1 MKKKILITGG
11 LGYIGTELSKLY
23 SGFSWKYEV
32 VVLDNRFISE
42 RVNELKRRKI
52 KFIQADIL
60 NYEAI
65 EQYICTA
72 EVIHHLAGI
81 TDVAYVKKEMDK
93 EKDDLTIK
101 TAIDGT
107 RNILNAMNKDA
118 KIIFPSTHVV
128 FEGLTEKKENLDE
141 NEKTTTFLPYSTSKV
156 ENEKTNHKFWYSIFR
171 LGSVYGFSTDTMRI
185 NIMPNLFSKIASQN
199 GTIKLFGG
207 GVQLKTLVPLIDVAR
222 CFKYAEEN
230 ESFEDGIYNLS
241 KENLRVKDVA
251 KLCKKYSPK
260 LQIKVTD
267 DEVPN
272 EGYSLSN
279 KKLLSTGF
287 KFVYNLETCIKEM
300 IDKWSYEK
308 FDKEL
313 EYTFKGVRDFID
325 ERGKISNYDLPEPIN
340 MIGYIESKKGT
351 VSKSFSSSP
360 RAKMFVNK
368 GQFISIYKDL
378 LDEKSQKQH
387 MLLM

>member
-1 MKKKILITGG
+1 M
-11 LGYIGTELSKLY
+11 
-23 SGFSWKYEV
+23 
-32 VVLDNRFISE
+32 
-42 RVNELKRRKI
+42 
-52 KFIQADIL
+52 
-60 NYEAI
+60 
-65 EQYICTA
+65 
-72 EVIHHLAGI
+72 
-81 TDVAYVKKEMDK
+81 
-93 EKDDLTIK
+93 
-101 TAIDGT
+101 
-107 RNILNAMNKDA
+107 
-118 KIIFPSTHVV
+118 
-128 FEGLTEKKENLDE
+128 
-141 NEKTTTFLPYSTSKV
+141 
-156 ENEKTNHKFWYSIFR
+156 
-171 LGSVYGFSTDTMRI
+171 YGFSTDTMRI

-308 FDKEL
+308 FDQRIWSIL
-313 EYTFKGVRDFID
+313 LKG
-325 ERGKISNYDLPEPIN
+325 
-340 MIGYIESKKGT
+340 
-351 VSKSFSSSP
+351 
-360 RAKMFVNK
+360 
-368 GQFISIYKDL
+368 
-378 LDEKSQKQH
+378 
-387 MLLM
+387 